1 MRGRDWRLVCSYV
14 ILWRSRMTYFSATF
28 QSCLDLLPDS
38 FWVARWRRDGRSV
51 KTVKCL
57 ILPILHKPLDITRTL
72 KRMMSLVTKLWKVSY
87 WNIAR
92 PTKFNRHLMQCS
104 FGGKIGLW
112 SAAPL
117 AIFVTSTGCCFWR
130 PLIYF
135 RPKLK
140 TAKTVILTIWFFCSR
155 SELPTSIYHAC
166 QRARIRR
173 IGSIFQ
179 FLVCFIDWTAEDVK
193 RWLCLKGFQEE
204 APLFLGKLIKLIYLL
219 RHAFWN
225 N

>member
-14 ILWRSRMTYFSATF
+14 ILWRSCMTYFSATF

-140 TAKTVILTIWFFCSR
+140 TAKTVILTFCFSVAEVNCRPVYISCLSARANSTDWVNLSISR
-155 SELPTSIYHAC
+155 LFYRLDS
-166 QRARIRR
+166 RR
-173 IGSIFQ
+173 RKTMALS
-179 FLVCFIDWTAEDVK
+179 
-193 RWLCLKGFQEE
+193 
-204 APLFLGKLIKLIYLL
+204 
-219 RHAFWN
+219 
-225 N
+225 

>member
-28 QSCLDLLPDS
+28 QSCLGLLPDS

-155 SELPTSIYHAC
+155 SELPTIIYIMLVS
-166 QRARIRR
+166 AREFD
-173 IGSIFQ
+173 G
-179 FLVCFIDWTAEDVK
+179 
-193 RWLCLKGFQEE
+193 
-204 APLFLGKLIKLIYLL
+204 LGQSFNFSSVL
-219 RHAFWN
+219 
-225 N
+225 